1 MESMGDP
8 EDDRQPLDGDL
19 GWMLGTALRTYLRA
33 TEAALTE
40 LPGGARGYQVLAAAG
55 HGDARNQGA
64 LSGRLGIDRTVLTY
78 LIDDLEAAGL
88 VARRPDPADRRS
100 RLIDATP
107 EGLAVLAHHETQVAR
122 AEAHVL
128 AALSTEDAATFRHL
142 LQAVACSAADRVGT
156 DEMCRVVEGVTDG
169 PATP

>member
-1 MESMGDP
+1 MGNP
-8 EDDRQPLDGDL
+8 EHDRQPLDGDL
-19 GWMLGTALRTYLRA
+19 GWMLGTTLRTYLRA
-33 TEAALTE
+33 TEAVLAE

-78 LIDDLEAAGL
+78 LIDDLETAGL
-88 VARRPDPADRRS
+88 VARRPDPTDRRS

-107 EGLAVLAHHETQVAR
+107 EGLAVLARHEAQVGL

-142 LQAVACSAADRVGT
+142 LQAVACSAAERVGT
-156 DEMCRVVEGVTDG
+156 DEMCRVVEGVSDG
-169 PATP
+169 RVTP